1 MSADTLILCYHG
13 LSDSWPATSA
23 IPADRLEEQLCYL
36 LERGYRGT
44 TFTQAVLSAPR
55 GKTVAVTFDD
65 AFRSIGEQAA
75 PVLARLGLPGTLFVP
90 TRWVGRR
97 APIAFK
103 GFDRYVGGP
112 HETELLPMSW
122 AEIAALADAGWEI
135 GSHSR
140 SHPDLTILDEVSLAD
155 ELAGSRAD
163 CEERLARPCQSVS
176 YPYGFVDARVV
187 RGAQRAGYLAGAAL
201 PVRVGRHTALAWPR
215 VGVYANDSARRFRAK
230 ASPARRRLVG
240 TRIGD
245 ALVAVDWGAGATNLV
260 RRCLPALRRAG

>member
-1 MSADTLILCYHG
+1 MSADTLILGYHG

-23 IPADRLEEQLCYL
+23 IPADRLEEQLRYL

-44 TFTQAVLSAPR
+44 TFTQAVLSPPR
-55 GKTVAVTFDD
+55 GKRLAVTFDD

-75 PVLARLGLPGTLFVP
+75 PILTRLGLPGTLFVP
-90 TRWVGRR
+90 TRWVDRR

-103 GFDRYVGGP
+103 GFDRYLGGP
-112 HETELLPMSW
+112 HEAELSSLSW
-122 AEIAALADAGWEI
+122 PEIAALADAGWEI

-140 SHPDLTILDEVSLAD
+140 SHPDLTTLDEASLAD

-163 CEERLARPCQSVS
+163 CEQRLGRPCLSVS
-176 YPYGFVDARVV
+176 YPYGSVDARVV
-187 RGAQRAGYLAGAAL
+187 RGARHAGYLAGAAL
-201 PVRVGRHTALAWPR
+201 PVRVGRHRALAWPR

-230 ASPARRRLVG
+230 ASPVHRRLVG

-245 ALVAVDWGAGATNLV
+245 ALAVDWGAGATSLV
-260 RRCLPALRRAG
+260 RRCLPAPRRAG